1 MAGAAEHNKNMKD
14 FVRSE
19 ILVSGIKDRQ
29 LQCVDHTADGV
40 DDPTS
45 QQPAKSGFG
54 QCVDDREK
62 GQDTQPA
69 HSNVQY
75 RGNPFGAGYPE
86 GFKKDSKDCCGPYQ
100 GAKGVSY
107 RIVKDDQADG
117 GVASCYHNKDHHM
130 IQLLQSAVHLRRR
143 INGMMKS
150 TCRIKQHH
158 RKNKHSQCHDMNMIA
173 PL

>member
-1 MAGAAEHNKNMKD
+1 MAGAAEHNENMKD

-29 LQCVDHTADGV
+29 LQGVDHTADGV

-86 GFKKDSKDCCGPYQ
+86 SLKKDSKDCSGPYQ
-100 GAKGVSY
+100 GAKGVSN
-107 RIVKDDQADG
+107 RIVKDDQADW

-130 IQLLQSAVHLRRR
+130 IQLFQAAVDLGCGVHRVVKGAGS
-143 INGMMKS
+143 IE
-150 TCRIKQHH
+150 QHH
-158 RKNKHSQCHDMNMIA
+158 GKDEDA
-173 PL
+173 